1 MEALSAYSWPGNVRE
16 LRNVLYEALVY
27 KRAGEELLL
36 SDLPKRV
43 LETEPR
49 SGHPLSDLVVREAI
63 ARRIEAGTMNLR
75 RLVED
80 VERVALEAALTLAG
94 GSPAR
99 AARLREKSD
108 GAALRS
114 GGTVRAMRKG
124 LTGPVPNSPLRASLI
139 RFPTMARS
147 RRAFLA
153 AAGGGI
159 TALSAEAFGR
169 IRALPSASPEAAAQ
183 DEDFSI
189 RVRESFTIDRNSIN
203 LNSGSVSP
211 APRSVQT
218 AMHQYWDITN
228 MSPSYYVDEILG
240 PRVEVVRRRL
250 ADAFGCDPE
259 EMAITRN
266 TSEGMQ
272 IVQMGLDVKRGDEVL
287 TTTQDYPRMLTAWQQ
302 REARDGIVL
311 KTVSFPTPP
320 PGPEDLLERIEA
332 AITPR
337 TRVLLICHVTYTTGQ
352 IFPVKEI
359 CRLAR
364 ERGIETVVDGAHGFA
379 HFPFTRDDLDCDYYA
394 TSLHKWL
401 SAPVGTGFLYVRREK
416 IRDLWPLM
424 AAPLSMRE
432 DIRKFEEIG
441 TNRSRLRRH
450 HRALTFHDGLAR
462 NGRRSVCATCAGG
475 GPIACATSPGFGCST
490 RRIRERAAASVL

>member
-1 MEALSAYSWPGNVRE
+1 
-16 LRNVLYEALVY
+16 
-27 KRAGEELLL
+27 
-36 SDLPKRV
+36 
-43 LETEPR
+43 
-49 SGHPLSDLVVREAI
+49 
-63 ARRIEAGTMNLR
+63 
-75 RLVED
+75 
-80 VERVALEAALTLAG
+80 
-94 GSPAR
+94 
-99 AARLREKSD
+99 
-108 GAALRS
+108 
-114 GGTVRAMRKG
+114 MR
-124 LTGPVPNSPLRASLI
+124 
-139 RFPTMARS
+139 RS

-153 AAGGGI
+153 AAGGGL
-159 TALSAEAFGR
+159 TALSTEAFAR
-169 IRALPSASPEAAAQ
+169 LRALPKPGLESAAQ
-183 DEDFSI
+183 DEDFWFRI
-189 RVRESFTIDRNSIN
+189 RESFTIDRNTIN

-211 APRSVQT
+211 APLSVQT

-272 IVQMGLDVKRGDEVL
+272 IVQMGLDLKPGDEVL
-287 TTTQDYPRMLTAWQQ
+287 TTTQDYPRMLTAWRQ

-311 KTVSFPTPP
+311 KTVSLPTPP
-320 PGPEDLLERIEA
+320 ERPEDLLERIEA
-332 AITPR
+332 AVTPR

-352 IFPVKEI
+352 IFPVREI
-359 CRLAR
+359 CAMAR

-379 HFPFTRDDLDCDYYA
+379 HIPFTRDDLGCDYYA

-401 SAPVGTGFLYVRREK
+401 YAPVGTGFLYVRREK

-441 TNRSRLRRH
+441 THPLAIRCAITE
-450 HRALTFHDGLAR
+450 ALTFHEGIGAERKAERLR
-462 NGRRSVCATCAGG
+462 FLRRRWSDRVRAL
-475 GPIACATSPGFGCST
+475 PGVRVLNSDHPRASCGIGALSIEGIDANALT
-490 RRIRERAAASVL
+490 DHLERKYRIHVRPRVVEKELNCIRVTPNVFTTLEEVDFFSEAIEEISRKGFA